1 MTHLSVSQRVNCG
14 RCRMGAN
21 NTPFQRDPFYMALSI
36 FNAAVR
42 TPLNI
47 AAAFWRPWFT
57 DDENKKVQIA
67 QDAERLE
74 VEISLPKTE
83 NQLAA
88 NAQSA
93 AMPEE
98 VSHPTKRKHKAPKPP
113 MKKAAAEKRPKP
125 PTKHTLKE
133 KLEREREE
141 QAQKTERLRKLRQ
154 KEAAEGR
161 KKSPNNGHAGTRNH

>member
-1 MTHLSVSQRVNCG
+1 MSD
-14 RCRMGAN
+14 N
-21 NTPFQRDPFYMALSI
+21 NTPFEAHPFYVALTI
-36 FNAAVR
+36 FDAAMR

-57 DDENKKVQIA
+57 DDGNKKVRTPR
-67 QDAERLE
+67 DAEGQE

-88 NAQSA
+88 IPQSA
-93 AMPEE
+93 TMPEE

-113 MKKAAAEKRPKP
+113 KKEAAAEKKPKP

-133 KLEREREE
+133 KLELEREE
-141 QAQKTERLRKLRQ
+141 QSQKTERLRKLRQ
-154 KEAAEGR
+154 AKEAAEGR
-161 KKSPNNGHAGTRNH
+161 KRSPNNGHRGTRSQ

>member
-1 MTHLSVSQRVNCG
+1 
-14 RCRMGAN
+14 MGDN
-21 NTPFQRDPFYMALSI
+21 NTPFQRHPFYMALSI

-42 TPLNI
+42 TPLSI
-47 AAAFWRPWFT
+47 VAAFWRPWFT
-57 DDENKKVQIA
+57 DNGNKKVRTA
-67 QDAERLE
+67 QDAERPE

-88 NAQSA
+88 ISQSA

-98 VSHPTKRKHKAPKPP
+98 SSFHAKRTHKARKPP
-113 MKKAAAEKRPKP
+113 MKKAAAKKPKP

-133 KLEREREE
+133 KLELEREE

-154 KEAAEGR
+154 AKEAGEGR
-161 KKSPNNGHAGTRNH
+161 KRSPNNGHAGTRNH

>member
-1 MTHLSVSQRVNCG
+1 
-14 RCRMGAN
+14 MGDN
-21 NTPFQRDPFYMALSI
+21 NSPFQGHPFYVALSI
-36 FNAAVR
+36 FNAAMR

-57 DDENKKVQIA
+57 EDGNQKVRTA
-67 QDAERLE
+67 QDIEGHE

-88 NAQSA
+88 IAESV

-98 VSHPTKRKHKAPKPP
+98 VAHPTKRKHKAPKPP
-113 MKKAAAEKRPKP
+113 MKKAAAEKKLRP

-133 KLEREREE
+133 KLELEREE
-141 QAQKTERLRKLRQ
+141 QAQKTGRLRKLRQ
-154 KEAAEGR
+154 AKEAAEGR
-161 KKSPNNGHAGTRNH
+161 KRSPNNGHRGTRSH

>member
-1 MTHLSVSQRVNCG
+1 
-14 RCRMGAN
+14 MGDN
-21 NTPFQRDPFYMALSI
+21 NSPFQGHPFYVALSI
-36 FNAAVR
+36 FNAAMR

-57 DDENKKVQIA
+57 EDGNQKVRTA
-67 QDAERLE
+67 QDTAGHE

-88 NAQSA
+88 IAQSA

-98 VSHPTKRKHKAPKPP
+98 VSHPTKGKHKAPKPP
-113 MKKAAAEKRPKP
+113 MKKAAAEKKPRP

-133 KLEREREE
+133 KLELEREE

-154 KEAAEGR
+154 AKEVAERR
-161 KKSPNNGHAGTRNH
+161 KGSPNNRDGGRRSH

>member
-1 MTHLSVSQRVNCG
+1 
-14 RCRMGAN
+14 MGDN
-21 NTPFQRDPFYMALSI
+21 NTPFQGHPFYTALSI

-47 AAAFWRPWFT
+47 VGAFWRPWFTDPWFT
-57 DDENKKVQIA
+57 DDENKKVQTA
-67 QDAERLE
+67 HDAERHE

-93 AMPEE
+93 AMAEE
-98 VSHPTKRKHKAPKPP
+98 VSHPTKRKRKAAKPP
-113 MKKAAAEKRPKP
+113 MKRAATEKKPKP

-154 KEAAEGR
+154 AKEAAEGR